1 VQNSRLALLT
11 TDRFVTS
18 AGVNLWK
25 NICTR
30 NVPHQ
35 MSSVLDIMLV
45 SGILISLDASYTRLV
60 FRRYPLL
67 TLTQDTS
74 CPNRTFMAGLAGNFG
89 TVLQLNRWLG

>member
-1 VQNSRLALLT
+1 MQNSRLALLT

-67 TLTQDTS
+67 TLTKTPAALTGHS
-74 CPNRTFMAGLAGNFG
+74 
-89 TVLQLNRWLG
+89 WLGLQAILGQYIN